1 MQLHRLIPVILL
13 KNGLIVRSQLFRIH
27 QIIGNPMHTVRRLS
41 NWNVDELILLDI
53 SKGEHH
59 DMRRD
64 DLQVVY
70 AGSSPLA
77 VLEQIAEQC
86 FMPLTF
92 GGRIRSVEDI
102 RQRIQAGADKC
113 AINSEAVRNPKLIGE
128 AAAEFGSQCIVVS
141 IDALRHDDGSLEVFI
156 DDGKT
161 ATGLDP
167 AEWASQCEE
176 LGAGEILVNSIDR
189 DGSGWGYDLDLVSAV
204 VNAVSVPVIACGG
217 VGAYEH
223 FAPAISEAGASAAAA
238 ANIFNFYELSYP
250 LAKTACISAGVSMRA
265 VSLGSEWFPRE
276 PEFDFARESKRIED
290 RLERARTG
298 RFAAAENQTKRDVRW
313 CTNCVYPSLSAT
325 PMEFDDNGLCMGC
338 QMASMRE
345 DTPQHEWD
353 RRRSILQDIVDAARS
368 RDGSRHD
375 CVIGVSGG
383 KDSYFQTHFFTREL
397 GLNPLLVTYYGNN
410 YTPTGERN
418 LRRMAEVFDVD
429 HIIYTPGIDLLKKL
443 NRLGFIIMGDMNWHN
458 HIGIA
463 TLPLRIAVQ
472 NKIPL
477 VVYGEHGY
485 ADLCGQFSMNDFVEW
500 TYRNRLEHFARGYDW
515 NYMVGR
521 EGITASRMAAYQ
533 YPSDQEIYETG
544 LRAIYLGNYLLWDGN
559 ANAKLMNELYG
570 FEFGDQPFERTYRR
584 ASNLDDMHENGA
596 HDYLKFIK
604 FGYGRCTDHASK
616 DIRSGIMTRDEAI
629 DLVEKHDP
637 VRPSDIERWCAY
649 VGMSEEEFDA
659 IADTFRDPRVWWFA
673 NGKWEKQSIRE
684 NFNEQHTRPGKA
696 IDGS

>member
-1 MQLHRLIPVILL
+1 VI
-13 KNGLIVRSQLFRIH
+13 
-27 QIIGNPMHTVRRLS
+27 
-41 NWNVDELILLDI
+41 
-53 SKGEHH
+53 
-59 DMRRD
+59 
-64 DLQVVY
+64 
-70 AGSSPLA
+70 
-77 VLEQIAEQC
+77 C
-86 FMPLTF
+86 
-92 GGRIRSVEDI
+92 
-102 RQRIQAGADKC
+102 
-113 AINSEAVRNPKLIGE
+113 
-128 AAAEFGSQCIVVS
+128 
-141 IDALRHDDGSLEVFI
+141 
-156 DDGKT
+156 
-161 ATGLDP
+161 
-167 AEWASQCEE
+167 
-176 LGAGEILVNSIDR
+176 
-189 DGSGWGYDLDLVSAV
+189 
-204 VNAVSVPVIACGG
+204 
-217 VGAYEH
+217 
-223 FAPAISEAGASAAAA
+223 
-238 ANIFNFYELSYP
+238 
-250 LAKTACISAGVSMRA
+250 
-265 VSLGSEWFPRE
+265 
-276 PEFDFARESKRIED
+276 
-290 RLERARTG
+290 
-298 RFAAAENQTKRDVRW
+298 
-313 CTNCVYPSLSAT
+313 
-325 PMEFDDNGLCMGC
+325 
-338 QMASMRE
+338 
-345 DTPQHEWD
+345 
-353 RRRSILQDIVDAARS
+353 
-368 RDGSRHD
+368 
-375 CVIGVSGG
+375 VSGG